1 METFD
6 VMCLLVVLLII
17 AALGGLV
24 FILEAT
30 PLWDKFQNFILR
42 MWDGPDEDD

>member
-6 VMCLLVVLLII
+6 VMCLLGVLLII
-17 AALGGLV
+17 AALGGIV

-30 PLWDKFQNFILR
+30 PLWDKFQSFILR